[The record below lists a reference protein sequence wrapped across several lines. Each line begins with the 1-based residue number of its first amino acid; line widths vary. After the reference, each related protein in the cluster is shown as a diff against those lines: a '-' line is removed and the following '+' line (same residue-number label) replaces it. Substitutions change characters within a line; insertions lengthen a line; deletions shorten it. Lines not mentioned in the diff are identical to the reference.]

1 MGYARVAGILGVA
14 AVIQEGMPLL
24 RRSDIMFAHRHEDGE
39 LTVCIG
45 EHWHTA
51 YETRSAIDTEQCTL
65 YRVVR
70 ALVVDCTRHGNRC
83 AVSEVD
89 VVVGVGVVVEI
100 ERTVSRRE
108 LMRAERRNDLV
119 VRTRFAVRN
128 TGDDV
133 CTVGF
138 GVRRVVS
145 AR

>member
-1 MGYARVAGILGVA
+1 
-14 AVIQEGMPLL
+14 MPVL

-45 EHWHTA
+45 HYRHTA
-51 YETRSAIDTEQCTL
+51 YQTRSAIDTEQCTL
-65 YRVVR
+65 YRVVGAFVINGAR
-70 ALVVDCTRHGNRC
+70 HLDRGLVG
-83 AVSEVD
+83 EVD

-108 LMRAERRNDLV
+108 LMCAERRNDLV
-119 VRTRFAVRN
+119 VRTRLAVWN
-128 TGDDV
+128 PGDDV
-133 CTVGF
+133 RSVGF